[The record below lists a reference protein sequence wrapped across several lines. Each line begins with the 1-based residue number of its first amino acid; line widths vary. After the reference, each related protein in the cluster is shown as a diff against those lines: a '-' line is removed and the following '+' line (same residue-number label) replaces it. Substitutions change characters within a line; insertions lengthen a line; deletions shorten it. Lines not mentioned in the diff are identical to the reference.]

1 MKKLKLVVGSAAF
14 ACVSGLASAAVNFS
28 QNGNEITMEV
38 VNETYTLS
46 VDQSQDILYVAFLDV
61 FLPGGDAVDDSSRIS
76 GSATMSVN
84 GGAATPLNWWTGWQY
99 RPGFQDPWTPEDV
112 AFLFSLAPGTLHAGD
127 VITINGTLTMDA
139 STNPNI
145 ILPQVEGTVSTAIG
159 GHDFYYSAITSS
171 SLNAGGPTIAAP
183 TSIPTLSE
191 WGMITLSGLLALGSI
206 FTLRRRRQ

>member
-1 MKKLKLVVGSAAF
+1 MKNLKLVLLSAAL
-14 ACVSGLASAAVNFS
+14 ACVSGLANASVNFS

-61 FLPGGDAVDDSSRIS
+61 FLPGGDSVNDSSRIS
-76 GSATMSVN
+76 GSATISVN
-84 GGAATPLNWWTGWQY
+84 GGPATPLSWWSGWQY
-99 RPGFQDPWTPEDV
+99 RPGVQDPWTPEDA
-112 AFLFSLAPGTLHAGD
+112 AFLFSLPTGTLQTGD

-159 GHDFYYSAITSS
+159 GHDFYYSAITTTTLSV
-171 SLNAGGPTIAAP
+171 GAP
-183 TSIPTLSE
+183 VATAPASIPTLSE
-191 WGMITLSGLLALGSI
+191 WGMIILSSLLTLGTIL
-206 FTLRRRRQ
+206 TLRRRQ